1 MSEHPIRMFDPR
13 LGTLR
18 GELADPS
25 AANGGVQTVELFHV
39 DLQPDGQVML
49 HIRPADRP
57 VAGEPLALDGV
68 NELTDGGLE
77 LTMAGGRK
85 LQFPQDHAAG
95 VRDLI
100 LSLANRTTPYF

>member
-18 GELADPS
+18 GELTDASMPD
-25 AANGGVQTVELFHV
+25 GGAQSVELFHV
-39 DLQPDGQVML
+39 ELQPDGQVVL
-49 HIRPADRP
+49 HLRPADRP
-57 VAGEPLALDGV
+57 DTGEMFALDRV
-68 NELTDGGLE
+68 DELTDGGLE
-77 LTMAGGRK
+77 LTLSDGCK
-85 LQFPQDHAAG
+85 LQFAPDHAAG